1 MTSKLTERAAA
12 LFVVALLA
20 LVTGCATSPARISPT
35 VAAQFKTVAVVS
47 TVAQQ
52 FNRHYTGAT
61 AFGNETEKINIADW
75 KVDDEFE
82 QQIVEAMNGV
92 GPIKAVRL
100 PDVRQQLLG
109 INDPN
114 GPWNAPA
121 FAYPKWSAVE
131 GKLRELAVQHKVDG
145 FVLVTPRMSPD
156 FLAGTNQFFSGSG
169 FYARGFGGSTSVS
182 MMHVIAWV
190 SIADANGKPV
200 GMVTLAGKH
209 EGWGSHMSVPLTSV
223 AADLS
228 RAPLT
233 SYDEG
238 RNKSVRALLVD
249 VPGKSWAATINAL
262 LYSKP

>member
-1 MTSKLTERAAA
+1 MTSRLPNRAAT
-12 LFVVALLA
+12 LFAVALLA
-20 LVTGCATSPARISPT
+20 LMTGCATSPGRISPT
-35 VAAQFKTVAVVS
+35 VAARFKTIAVIS

-52 FNRHYTGAT
+52 FNRRYTGAT
-61 AFGNETEKINIADW
+61 AFGNEAETINIAGW

-82 QQIVEAMNGV
+82 QQIVEAMNAL

-114 GPWNAPA
+114 GPWDAPA
-121 FAYPKWSAVE
+121 FANPKWSAVE
-131 GKLRELAVQHKVDG
+131 GKLRELAVKHKVDG
-145 FVLVTPRMSPD
+145 FVFVTPRMSTD
-156 FLAGTNQFFSGSG
+156 FLAGTNQLFAGSG
-169 FYARGFGGSTSVS
+169 FYARGFGSRTSVS
-182 MMHVIAWV
+182 VMHVVAWV

-200 GMVTLAGKH
+200 GMVTLAGRH
-209 EGWGSHMSVPLTSV
+209 EGWGGHMTVPLTTV

-228 RAPLT
+228 RAPLS

-262 LYSKP
+262 LYSNP

>member
-1 MTSKLTERAAA
+1 MTSKLSKRAAA
-12 LFVVALLA
+12 FFAVALLA
-20 LVTGCATSPARISPT
+20 FITGCATSTQRISPT
-35 VAAQFKTVAVVS
+35 VAAQFKTIAVIS
-47 TVAQQ
+47 TVAQE

-61 AFGNETEKINIADW
+61 AFGNEMEKINIADW

-82 QQIVEAMNGV
+82 QQIVEAMNGL

-114 GPWNAPA
+114 GPWHAPA
-121 FAYPKWSAVE
+121 FTNPKWSAVE
-131 GKLRELAVQHKVDG
+131 GKLRELAAKHKVDG
-145 FVLVTPRMSPD
+145 FVFVTPRMSTD
-156 FLAGTNQFFSGSG
+156 FLAGTNQLFTGSG

-182 MMHVIAWV
+182 VMHVIAWV

-200 GMVTLAGKH
+200 GMLTLAGKH
-209 EGWGSHMSVPLTSV
+209 EGWGSHMSVPLTGV
-223 AADLS
+223 AADLA
-228 RAPLT
+228 RAPLS

-238 RNKSVRALLVD
+238 RSKRVRALLVET
-249 VPGKSWAATINAL
+249 PGKSWAATINTL

>member
-1 MTSKLTERAAA
+1 MTSKPTKRTAA
-12 LFVVALLA
+12 LFVVALLPFI
-20 LVTGCATSPARISPT
+20 TGCATSTQRISPT

-47 TVAQQ
+47 TVAQE

-61 AFGNETEKINIADW
+61 AFGNEMEKINIASW

-82 QQIVEAMNGV
+82 QQIVESMNGL
-92 GPIKAVRL
+92 GAIKAVRL

-114 GPWNAPA
+114 GPWHAPA
-121 FAYPKWSAVE
+121 FTNPKWSAVE
-131 GKLRELAVQHKVDG
+131 GKLRELAVKHKVDG
-145 FVLVTPRMSPD
+145 FVFVTPRMSMD
-156 FLAGTNQFFSGSG
+156 FLAGTNQLFSGSG

-182 MMHVIAWV
+182 VMHVIAWV
-190 SIADANGKPV
+190 SIADASGKPV
-200 GMVTLAGKH
+200 GMLTLAGQH
-209 EGWGSHMSVPLTSV
+209 EGWGSHRTVPLTSV

-228 RAPLT
+228 RAPLA

-238 RNKSVRALLVD
+238 RSKNVRALLIET
-249 VPGKSWAATINAL
+249 PGKSWAATINAL